1 MNEAPRPS
9 RVLGSRFGP
18 YRLKRLLGVGGMG
31 EVYEAHHTVKDW
43 PVALKLM
50 SPHFSEVPE
59 FRERMQREARIT
71 GQLREPH
78 VVPIHDYGEI
88 DGHLY
93 LEMRLIQGKDL
104 HTLLKKS
111 GPLSPRRAVGIVHQI
126 ASALDAAHAADVLHR
141 DVKPKNVLVTNS
153 DFAYLVDFGIAKAA
167 TDAGLTKGGAVGSWH
182 YMAPERLFGKAAV
195 VTHRADIYSLACLLY
210 ESLTGST
217 PYAGTMTELAS
228 AHISQPIP
236 RLSTAGSRIPK
247 AFDAVIACG
256 MAKSPDHRYA
266 SAGDLARAAR
276 QALQSDG

>member
-1 MNEAPRPS
+1 MNDAARPA
-9 RVLGSRFGP
+9 RVLGSHFGP
-18 YRLKRLLGVGGMG
+18 YRLKRLLGAGGMG
-31 EVYEAHHTVKDW
+31 EVYEAQHTVKDW

-50 SPHFSEVPE
+50 SPEFSEVPE

-104 HTLLKKS
+104 HMLLKKS
-111 GPLSPRRAVGIVHQI
+111 GPLSPRRAVGIVQQI
-126 ASALDAAHAADVLHR
+126 ASALDAAHAADVMHR

-182 YMAPERLFGKAAV
+182 YMAPERLFPKAAV
-195 VTHRADIYSLACLLY
+195 VTHRVDVYSLACLLY
-210 ESLTGST
+210 ESLTGSP
-217 PYAGTMTELAS
+217 PYNGTMTELAS

-236 RLSTAGSRIPK
+236 RPTTTRPRIPK
-247 AFDAVIACG
+247 AFDEIIACG

-266 SAGDLARAAR
+266 TAGDLARAAR
-276 QALQSDG
+276 EAL